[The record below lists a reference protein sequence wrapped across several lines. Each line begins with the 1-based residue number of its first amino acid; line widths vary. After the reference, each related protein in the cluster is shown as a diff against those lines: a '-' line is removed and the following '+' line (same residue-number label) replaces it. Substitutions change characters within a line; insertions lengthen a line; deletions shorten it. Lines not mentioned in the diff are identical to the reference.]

1 MKSKSP
7 FAMKSPLLAYK
18 SDMTGNYAN
27 PEYVPRIDVA
37 AVVGAHAAK
46 TADDVFSSI
55 NEADKAKQKAATD
68 KASGG
73 SNVNNQTVNVSIGGG
88 KKEYK
93 FGHDFG
99 ETNLTPDP
107 IKFPGGKGSP
117 TNETSSS
124 SDNYN
129 TQLRNTIIPGQ
140 KVEKQ
145 AKDQK
150 TYRKSFNAGYEKNNE
165 GYDKIE
171 DYIKFKESKYKDK
184 KQMFAQDYK
193 NNVAQGDEYEVDIDN
208 QKTNY
213 SVMNMKG
220 SPVKHNTGAVG
231 SIGNADPSAGGWAG
245 IVQAASQGG
254 SVVGSIGQQ
263 MGNQAQQ
270 RAAKLYTNRESN
282 GPTAEAAGGMIGVTG
297 SIEQDV
303 LPPPNQ
309 VAETGSYGGSGD
321 RMLEMDSNPV
331 GNQSIGRNTDVAS
344 QLFGS
349 GQRASMLAMKGTPL
363 HTKGHGGAEG
373 HTHAEPG
380 EYLDQTVAENK
391 NVFDIEN
398 YKPIQKFKGG
408 QIVVNS
414 KKNDTIFSTNSTF
427 EIPKAMEGITQ
438 STEGT
443 PKYKPVYINK
453 KSN

>member
-27 PEYVPRIDVA
+27 PEYVPRVNVGA
-37 AVVGAHAAK
+37 AVGAHVAK
-46 TADDVFSSI
+46 TAADVFSSI

-73 SNVNNQTVNVSIGGG
+73 SNDNRQTVNVYGSNGGSG
-88 KKEYK
+88 SNVHKGSDTDITTTTKNILGSNQGNTGNSYAKSYSGLSKDEGGNAK
-93 FGHDFG
+93 ATGDFKG
-99 ETNLTPDP
+99 GNLTDW
-107 IKFPGGKGSP
+107 
-117 TNETSSS
+117 
-124 SDNYN
+124 
-129 TQLRNTIIPGQ
+129 
-140 KVEKQ
+140 
-145 AKDQK
+145 
-150 TYRKSFNAGYEKNNE
+150 
-165 GYDKIE
+165 
-171 DYIKFKESKYKDK
+171 
-184 KQMFAQDYK
+184 
-193 NNVAQGDEYEVDIDN
+193 
-208 QKTNY
+208 TNY
-213 SVMNMKG
+213 VKDYNSKKNSTTETTRNEVKTTWTMNDKGEKIDGPVTMKG
-220 SPVKHNTGAVG
+220 SPVKHNAGAVG
-231 SIGNADPSAGGWAG
+231 SIGNADPLAGGIAG
-245 IVQAASQGG
+245 
-254 SVVGSIGQQ
+254 IGQQ
-263 MGNQAQQ
+263 ISNQAQQ
-270 RAAKLYTNRESN
+270 RAAKLYTSRASN
-282 GPTAEAAGGMIGVTG
+282 GPTVEAAGGMIGVTG
-297 SIEQDV
+297 SIGQDV